1 MACVV
6 PALFILSYLLRLLIT
21 LHCSL
26 NCNTCSRSPFP
37 GSFQMVK
44 LSKSAKD
51 EGGGEALQLVLT
63 ILDFLPLISYIN
75 YVSQGQT
82 GDTNSFI

>member
-1 MACVV
+1 MA
-6 PALFILSYLLRLLIT
+6 
-21 LHCSL
+21 
-26 NCNTCSRSPFP
+26 
-37 GSFQMVK
+37 K